1 MNTEYFMKW
10 SELDVVM
17 KILVAMMVV
26 AIVGLSVFFSG
37 YWMTGLIVVWFA
49 MLCKYYYCYSCGNKV
64 VIWGGRRRMEAN

>member
-1 MNTEYFMKW
+1 MSTEYFMKW
-10 SELDVVM
+10 SELDVVT

-49 MLCKYYYCYSCGNKV
+49 CCVNIITAIAVG
-64 VIWGGRRRMEAN
+64 IR